1 MAETWTVRKVLTW
14 TTGHFEK
21 KDVDAPRLT
30 AELLLGHVLGCSR
43 VRLYV
48 DLDRPLSAEEL
59 ATYRG
64 LINRRVQGEP
74 TQYLVGEKHFYNR
87 TFVVDE
93 RVLIP
98 RPETELLVDEVLQHL
113 PLKTPSRVLD
123 LCTGSGCIALSIAA
137 ERPYASVWAVDISK
151 DALEVARLNAERLG
165 VGPRVTLRVG
175 DLFRGLPEDARF
187 DVIVSNPPYVAT
199 GELAG
204 LQREVQREP
213 KLALDGGDDG
223 LDLVR
228 RLVAEAPGWLR
239 PGGHLAMEIGENQG
253 PATLALL
260 RSAGFEDARI
270 VRDLERHDR
279 FAWGRAPGA
288 ASPETDPA

>member
-1 MAETWTVRKVLTW
+1 MSETWTVRKVLTW

-30 AELLLGHVLGCSR
+30 AELLLGHVLGCTR

-48 DLDRPLSAEEL
+48 DLDRPLTAEEL

-64 LINRRVQGEP
+64 LIGRRIQGEP

-87 TFVVDE
+87 TFVVDA

-113 PLKTPSRVLD
+113 PPQAPSRVLD
-123 LCTGSGCIALSIAA
+123 LCTGSGCIALSLAA
-137 ERPYASVWAVDISK
+137 ERPYASVWAVDLST
-151 DALEVARLNAERLG
+151 DALDVAKLNAERLG
-165 VGPRVTLRVG
+165 VGPRVTLREG

-187 DVIVSNPPYVAT
+187 DVIVSNPPYVAS

-213 KLALDGGDDG
+213 RLALDGGDDG
-223 LDLVR
+223 LVLIR
-228 RLVAEAPGWLR
+228 RLVAEAPRWLKA
-239 PGGHLAMEIGENQG
+239 GGHLAMEIGETQG

-260 RSAGFEDARI
+260 QAAGFEDARI

-279 FAWGRAPGA
+279 FAWGRAPGGA
-288 ASPETDPA
+288 DPEPASD